1 MKLKETITIKN
12 LTLNNRLVMPPM
24 HTGKASEGG
33 LVTDA
38 LLDYYASRAE
48 GGDIGL
54 IITEHTFVSQRGK
67 ASSGQLSLADERV
80 IEGLKRLTEAIHRGG
95 TKVFAQ
101 INHAG
106 SSAQEHITGMRN
118 IAPSAVLNPGVRKD
132 YATVIPKEMTKADIE
147 EVVEQYVLASGR
159 ALAAG
164 YDGVEIHCAHGYL
177 LNQFYSPLTNKRNDE
192 YGGTIKNRLRITLE
206 ILRAV
211 RTLWG
216 EERPVAVRLGASDYM
231 EGGNTFADG
240 AEAAKLLEDA
250 GCDLLDISGGM
261 IRFTRPGHTE
271 PGYFSESAEAVKK
284 AVSIPV
290 NLTGGVKTA
299 AQAEL
304 LLQAGFCDMVG
315 VGRAILADAD
325 WAKKEMR

>member
-1 MKLKETITIKN
+1 MKLKEQITVRG
-12 LTLNNRLVMPPM
+12 LTMNNRLVMPPM
-24 HTGKASEGG
+24 YTGKSTEGG
-33 LVTDA
+33 LITDSQ
-38 LLDYYASRAE
+38 LEYYGTRAE

-67 ASSGQLSLADERV
+67 ASSGQLSLADDRV
-80 IEGLKRLTEAIHRGG
+80 IEGLRQLTEAIHRDG

-106 SSAQEHITGMRN
+106 SAGQEHITGMRN
-118 IAPSAVLNPGVRKD
+118 IAPSAVLNPGVKKGF
-132 YATVIPKEMTKADIE
+132 ASVIPKEMTKADIA
-147 EVVEQYVLASGR
+147 EVVDQYVLAAGR

-177 LNQFYSPLTNKRNDE
+177 LNQFYSPITNKREDE
-192 YGGTIKNRLRITLE
+192 YGGSVENRLRITLE

-211 RTLWG
+211 RSLSG
-216 EERPVAVRLGASDYM
+216 EDRPVAVRLGASDYM
-231 EGGNTFADG
+231 EGGNTFEDG
-240 AEAAKLLEDA
+240 AAAAKLLEDA

-261 IRFTRPGHTE
+261 IRYTRPGHTE
-271 PGYFSESAEAVKK
+271 PGYFSESAAAVRK
-284 AVSIPV
+284 AVSVPV
-290 NLTGGVKTA
+290 ILTGGVNTA
-299 AQAEL
+299 AQAET

-325 WAKKEMR
+325 WAKREMR